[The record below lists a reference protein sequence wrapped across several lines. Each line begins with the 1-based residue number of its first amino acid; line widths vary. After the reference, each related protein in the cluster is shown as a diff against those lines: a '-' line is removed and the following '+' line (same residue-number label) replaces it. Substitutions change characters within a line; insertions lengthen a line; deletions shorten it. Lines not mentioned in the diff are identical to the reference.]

1 MTSDEYEKQKADI
14 DNECALK
21 KGKLAEAYLKERGIL
36 DQNGR
41 PHMYTSFSD
50 WPLTELYRL
59 SEKLHTMLY
68 VIDKLIDE
76 QDHSPRRGGGPFDAI
91 C

>member
-1 MTSDEYEKQKADI
+1 MTHDEYEKQKADI

-36 DQNGR
+36 DQNGQ
-41 PHMYTSFSD
+41 PNMYTSFAD
-50 WPLTELYRL
+50 WPLPELCFLR
-59 SEKLHTMLY
+59 EKLQTMLY
-68 VIDKLIDE
+68 AIDKRIDE
-76 QDHSPRRGGGPFDAI
+76 QDHRPYRGGGPFDAI